1 MYAVRRW
8 SVRHARGLEA
18 FYNGFERVLLF
29 LEPVIRRIGYD
40 RLERPTA
47 WVEEKVK
54 GFLFDCQMCGQCA
67 LSRTGM
73 SCPMNCPKQLRNG
86 PCGGVRANGNCE
98 VKPDM
103 KCVWVEAWNGAEKMK
118 HGAQIHDVDIAV
130 DRQLEGKSSWLR
142 VVRIKTEEKRALD
155 NEERAA

>member
-8 SVRHARGLEA
+8 AVRHSRGLEI
-18 FYNGFERVLLF
+18 FYNGFERFLLF
-29 LEPVIRRIGYD
+29 LEPLFHRIGYE
-40 RLERPTA
+40 RLERPFA
-47 WVEEKVK
+47 RLEKGVK

-103 KCVWVEAWNGAEKMK
+103 RCVWLDAWQGSTRMK
-118 HGAQIHDVDIAV
+118 GGSKIQIVDDPV
-130 DRQLEGKSSWLR
+130 DLTLKGSSSWLR
-142 VVRIKTEEKRALD
+142 EVRIKGEAKRKAATEDRA
-155 NEERAA
+155 